1 MTEALTPL
9 RVASPHQEGLHMIV
23 GDIGLGELIW
33 GLVVLMFILAYL
45 MMLFSVIVDVF
56 RDHDLSGGAKAL
68 WLICLLFFP
77 VVSLVAYVVARG
89 PNMAARQLSAASA
102 SAAQLDSLAQTMAGP
117 TSPAQ
122 EIANAKSLLDAGTIS
137 VEEFEALKAR
147 ALG

>member
-1 MTEALTPL
+1 
-9 RVASPHQEGLHMIV
+9 MIL

-56 RDHDLSGGAKAL
+56 RDHDLSGGAQAL

-77 VVSLVAYVVARG
+77 VVSLVAYVVVRG

-137 VEEFEALKAR
+137 AEEFEALKAR

>member
-1 MTEALTPL
+1 
-9 RVASPHQEGLHMIV
+9 MIL

-77 VVSLVAYVVARG
+77 VVSLVAYVVVRG

-137 VEEFEALKAR
+137 AEEFEALKAR

>member
-1 MTEALTPL
+1 
-9 RVASPHQEGLHMIV
+9 MIL

-77 VVSLVAYVVARG
+77 VVSLVAYVVVRG

-122 EIANAKSLLDAGTIS
+122 EIAKAKSLLDAGTIS
-137 VEEFEALKAR
+137 AEEFEALKAR